1 MRQARQIE
9 VAKRIFGYIDANG
22 TAMADAL
29 YRNDVSTYTDP
40 LQTRQEIDELFGG
53 WPLHIALSCEL
64 PEPGD
69 YLTLDHLAVPVL
81 LTRNREGDVRAFMN
95 VCRHRGAKVAD
106 GSGTGRKVFTCPYHA
121 WSYDLDGALK
131 AVPFDH
137 AFAGCDKADMA
148 LRPLPVQ
155 EKYGMIW
162 VRTAPDADFEIDQ
175 ALKGTEDDLAHL
187 GIADYHHYETRTL
200 RVGMNWKLVIDTFLE
215 SYHINVLHK
224 NSIAPIIR
232 NNRSSV
238 DKFGENFLALY
249 PRWSIDEMR
258 DQPEQDWDL
267 IKHSVMIYVLFPN
280 TVFVV
285 QGDHLETWRV
295 YPENGDTERAV
306 MDVGFYIPE
315 PATTESARRHWDRNM
330 DLLMK
335 TVLEEDF
342 PLGEGIQRGFHSGA
356 QDHITFGRNE
366 PALHYFHQAIKQSLG
381 RADRNSPVVEAA

>member
-1 MRQARQIE
+1 MRQERQIE
-9 VAKRIFGYIDANG
+9 VARRVLGYIDDNT
-22 TAMADAL
+22 TAMAERP
-29 YRNDVSTYTDP
+29 YRNDVRTYTDP
-40 LQTRQEIDELFGG
+40 LQTRREIADLFGG
-53 WPLHIALSCEL
+53 WPLHVALSCEL

-121 WSYDLDGALK
+121 WSYDLDGRLK
-131 AVPFDH
+131 AVPFDQG
-137 AFAGCDKADMA
+137 FAGCDLAAMA
-148 LRPLPVQ
+148 LRPLPV
-155 EKYGMIW
+155 EERHGMIW
-162 VRTAPDADFEIDQ
+162 IRTDPEAEIDLD
-175 ALKGTEDDLAHL
+175 ASLGGVGDDLAHL
-187 GIADYHHYETRTL
+187 GIDGYHHYETRTL

-224 NSIAPIIR
+224 HSIAPIIR

-238 DKFGENFLALY
+238 DRFGSNFLALY
-249 PRWSIDEMR
+249 PRWSIDELR
-258 DQPEQDWDL
+258 QQPESDWDL
-267 IKHSVMIYVLFPN
+267 IRHSVMIYVLFPN

-295 YPENGDTERAV
+295 YPEDGATGRAV

-315 PATTESARRHWDRNM
+315 PAETDSARRHWDRNM
-330 DLLMK
+330 DLLMR

-356 QDHITFGRNE
+356 QEHILFGRNE
-366 PALHYFHQAIKQSLG
+366 PALHYFHDGIR
-381 RADRNSPVVEAA
+381 RALTPKGDAKIEAA